1 MPRRMTHR
9 RSEQLGQRLRQLSV
23 ALLLLSVV
31 AAGRPL
37 QAQQAPEELTR
48 FPLSELTIK
57 SGKTGAHTHKFR
69 VWLANTDRRKQQGLM
84 FVRDLPAD
92 RGMLFVNEQPY
103 IASMWMKNTYVSLDM
118 LFIGT
123 DGRVQEIRA
132 RTTPHSLEIIAPQR
146 PALAVL
152 ELRGGEAERRGIA
165 PGDLVIHPTLAR
177 NPNRREKTT
186 ANRK

>member
-1 MPRRMTHR
+1 M
-9 RSEQLGQRLRQLSV
+9 
-23 ALLLLSVV
+23 LLVV
-31 AAGRPL
+31 ATGKPL
-37 QAQQAPEELTR
+37 HAQATAEELTR
-48 FPLSELTIK
+48 FPASELTIK
-57 SGKTGAHTHKFR
+57 SGPDGGASHKFR
-69 VWLANTDRRKQQGLM
+69 VWLADTDRRKQQGLM

-132 RTTPHSLEIIAPQR
+132 RTTPHSLEIIAPRQ

-152 ELRGGEAERRGIA
+152 ELRGGEAERRGIV
-165 PGDLVIHPTLAR
+165 PGDLVIHPTLGR
-177 NPNRREKTT
+177 NTNRRQKTT
-186 ANRK
+186 TSR